1 MRDLILILTDE
12 ERKMLVHAL
21 EVLDDSWYG
30 NNCDKA
36 LLNGLIYALDVA
48 QIVGESLERGSGPL
62 ARLWQWL
69 NRRCLGRIKV

>member
-12 ERKMLVHAL
+12 ERKMLIHAL

-30 NNCDKA
+30 NNSDKA
-36 LLNGLIYALDVA
+36 LLNGLIFALDVD
-48 QIVGESLERGSGPL
+48 QIVGESLVRGSGPL

-69 NRRCLGRIKV
+69 NRQCLGRIKV